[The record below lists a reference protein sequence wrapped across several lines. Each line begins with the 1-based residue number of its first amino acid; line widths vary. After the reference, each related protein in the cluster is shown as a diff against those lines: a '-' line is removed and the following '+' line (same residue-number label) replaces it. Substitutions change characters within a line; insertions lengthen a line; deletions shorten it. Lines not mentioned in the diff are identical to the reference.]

1 MAEAK
6 NYYIKVPGALVEV
19 TEEVYLTY
27 YRMRRR
33 SSAVQEKDTYNG
45 VTSYD
50 ALDTTEILGID
61 SIPDVNASSVEDLAM
76 DNILRDKLRICLPQ
90 LTDPEQHLIFALFYE
105 GKTEREYAEILGI
118 SQKAVNKRRHKV
130 LDKLRRMMTA

>member
-1 MAEAK
+1 MAEGK

-50 ALDTTEILGID
+50 ALDTADTLGVD
-61 SIPDVNASSVEDLAM
+61 NIPDSNSPSVEDVVMSSLLQEKLHRCLA
-76 DNILRDKLRICLPQ
+76 Q
-90 LTDPEQHLIFALFYE
+90 LSECEQNMLYALYFQ
-105 GKTEREYAEILGI
+105 GMSEREVARATGMPQRTLHDR
-118 SQKAVNKRRHKV
+118 KRRV
-130 LDKLRRMMTA
+130 LAKLKKMMIS